1 MNVVSIMQ
9 VPRLKEI
16 EVKLE
21 IINKPGS
28 YIQLAM
34 KYRYQEHS
42 FHSDLYYF
50 RFKIYCIIWPR
61 LCIQVNYNWNS
72 SMYRLKFVLAQPTIL
87 VANWYRKQPKVF
99 PKIHFQQPLPFTF
112 TWSSSTFHPHGVA
125 VECRGCRCNKKAVV
139 SWHLT
144 MMSNKSLGNCNNQ
157 FLLQVFK

>member
-1 MNVVSIMQ
+1 MQ

-50 RFKIYCIIWPR
+50 RFKIYCLIWPR
-61 LCIQVNYNWNS
+61 SCTSKLQLPGIEIQ
-72 SMYRLKFVLAQPTIL
+72 T
-87 VANWYRKQPKVF
+87 
-99 PKIHFQQPLPFTF
+99 KICVG
-112 TWSSSTFHPHGVA
+112 STG
-125 VECRGCRCNKKAVV
+125 
-139 SWHLT
+139 
-144 MMSNKSLGNCNNQ
+144 
-157 FLLQVFK
+157 